1 MELKLAKI
9 EPEDKPKTI
18 TLDEVIKAVNNNGSA
33 TFYLDKDN
41 SLKDLQK
48 MRQTLEKDSKSV
60 HLNELKYGLDSHLY
74 ELHIININC

>member
-1 MELKLAKI
+1 MELKLAKL
-9 EPEDKPKTI
+9 ELDDKPKTI
-18 TLDEVIKAVNNNGSA
+18 TLNEIINAVNENGAA

-60 HLNELKYGLDSHLY
+60 HLNELKYGLDSNLY
-74 ELHIININC
+74 ELHIINY

>member
-1 MELKLAKI
+1 MELKLAKL
-9 EPEDKPKTI
+9 ELDDKPKTI
-18 TLDEVIKAVNNNGSA
+18 TLNEIINAVNENGTA

-60 HLNELKYGLDSHLY
+60 HLNELKYGLDSNLY
-74 ELHIININC
+74 ELHIINY